1 MRFRAAAAAA
11 PLPARFEAE
20 ASDTTPSSSDTE
32 EDNDGFKPVLTKS
45 GKRKA
50 AKSLKAPPPNKKPST
65 PAAAGAAAHVP
76 AGTPV
81 SAPVSAPAETAP
93 EENLDRL
100 IKKHFAIES
109 FGVQPRR
116 PTTDA
121 EGKARQILESTT
133 KQLRDGRFETGLL
146 WRNEDEPTPDN
157 LRSTEN
163 RLRHIERKL
172 DRDPKLKAEYGRQV
186 QHLLDSGYADE
197 VPEDGGSARR
207 WYLPHFAV
215 THPTKRRLD
224 RKFKT
229 SITGEEKEAKHL
241 VAVVSP
247 SSLPTPDPVRF
258 SRERTLSTRSSDPV
272 WTKKHNKKKT
282 KAQHSAPL
290 AIKERYQER
299 KAVESQQP
307 LDRKSKLKRLDIAV
321 NDGLIRIRGRI
332 DAAEELDRDLRQ
344 PVVLD
349 AKDDITKLI
358 LTHYHDKFN
367 HGNHATVMNEVRRR
381 FWVLDLRSAVRAIA
395 HRCQWCLVR
404 PDGRTRVVDVRT
416 STGLIKRPSSKIV
429 RLVSQ
434 PTVEDK
440 IAEQQRG
447 GPEQLRVAGQED
459 GAKHEGEDVGDAA
472 NT

>member
-1 MRFRAAAAAA
+1 MY
-11 PLPARFEAE
+11 AE
-20 ASDTTPSSSDTE
+20 
-32 EDNDGFKPVLTKS
+32 
-45 GKRKA
+45 
-50 AKSLKAPPPNKKPST
+50 
-65 PAAAGAAAHVP
+65 
-76 AGTPV
+76 
-81 SAPVSAPAETAP
+81 
-93 EENLDRL
+93 
-100 IKKHFAIES
+100 
-109 FGVQPRR
+109 
-116 PTTDA
+116 
-121 EGKARQILESTT
+121 
-133 KQLRDGRFETGLL
+133 
-146 WRNEDEPTPDN
+146 
-157 LRSTEN
+157 
-163 RLRHIERKL
+163 
-172 DRDPKLKAEYGRQV
+172 
-186 QHLLDSGYADE
+186 E
-197 VPEDGGSARR
+197 VPGDGGSARR
-207 WYLPHFAV
+207 WYLLHFAV
-215 THPTKRRLD
+215 THPTKK
-224 RKFKT
+224 KFKT

-258 SRERTLSTRSSDPV
+258 SRWVRLLRVTARVLQFVQLCRRERTLSTRSSDPV
-272 WTKKHNKKKT
+272 WTKKHNKTKT

-290 AIKERYQER
+290 AIKERYSPLEPEWLKKAEELLLRRSQECFKEER

-349 AKDDITKLI
+349 TKDDITKLI

-367 HGNHATVMNEVRRR
+367 HE
-381 FWVLDLRSAVRAIA
+381 
-395 HRCQWCLVR
+395 
-404 PDGRTRVVDVRT
+404 
-416 STGLIKRPSSKIV
+416 RPSSKIV

-472 NT
+472 NI